1 MMPSFDEF
9 SRQLLEE
16 AKRFL
21 EKAKSTDDPG
31 QSAYLHA
38 ALTLGVCALEAHVN
52 SVCDDFLTRSEL
64 TILDRA
70 ILAEK
75 NYELKNGEFKLT
87 ERLKIYRLED
97 RIEFLFRRFS
107 KTPIDK
113 QSGWWE
119 QLQATFLA
127 RNSLSHPKS
136 ISALTCPAVE
146 RALQSVI
153 DALKALY
160 KAVYKKPFP
169 PQTRGLDSTLDF

>member
-21 EKAKSTDDPG
+21 EKAKAPGEPG

-52 SVCDDFLTRSEL
+52 SVCDDFLTRRDLSV
-64 TILDRA
+64 LDRS
-70 ILAEK
+70 ILSERH
-75 NYELKNGEFKLT
+75 YQLQDGEFKIT
-87 ERLKIYRLED
+87 ERLKMYRLED
-97 RIEFLFRRFS
+97 RIEFLFGRFS
-107 KTPIDK
+107 KTPLDK
-113 QSGWWE
+113 QSSWWG

-136 ISALTCPAVE
+136 ISTLTCPAVE

-153 DALKALY
+153 DALEALY

-169 PQTRGLDSTLDF
+169 PQARGLNSTLDF